1 MFFILS
7 KILAFLL
14 SPVTWIFVLMGFAI
28 FAKDPA
34 RKRRY
39 FIISVVA
46 LYFFMNTFVIAS
58 CMRLWE
64 ISTPQPPP
72 GGKYECAIVL
82 GGMIRYDAEHDRPQ
96 FLRGSDRL
104 FQVLPLLRK
113 GVVKK
118 IIITSGSGNLFRQN
132 EKEAD
137 ILKKYLVS
145 AGFPDSCII
154 SENQSRNT
162 YENAIMTRAVMDE
175 LNIKD
180 SVLFVTSAFHM
191 RRATACFAKAGITKL
206 VPYPADKFSG
216 PVNLEL
222 DYFLLPNSEALL
234 QWELLLH
241 EIVGYFVYK
250 IKGYC

>member
-1 MFFILS
+1 
-7 KILAFLL
+7 
-14 SPVTWIFVLMGFAI
+14 MGFAI

-39 FIISVVA
+39 FIISVVS
-46 LYFFMNTFVIAS
+46 LYFFMNTFVIGS

-64 ISTPQPPP
+64 ISTPQLKP
-72 GGKYECAIVL
+72 GSKYECAVVL
-82 GGMIRYDAEHDRPQ
+82 GGMIRYDALQDKPQ
-96 FLRGSDRL
+96 FLRSADRL
-104 FQVLPLLRK
+104 FQVLPLLNQ

-118 IIITSGSGNLFRQN
+118 IIITSGSGNLLRQN

-137 ILKKYLVS
+137 IIKKYLLA
-145 AGFPDSCII
+145 AGYPDSCII
-154 SENQSRNT
+154 VENQSRNT
-162 YENAIMTRAVMDE
+162 FENAMLTKAVMDE

-180 SVLFVTSAFHM
+180 SVLFVTSAFHL
-191 RRATACFAKAGITKL
+191 RRASACFAKAGITKL
-206 VPYPADKFSG
+206 VPFPTDKYSG

-222 DYFLLPNSEALL
+222 DYFVLPNSEALM

-250 IKGYC
+250 IKGFC